1 VAGPSGVADAVVA
14 ALAAIVGRLN
24 MRLGEVTGAI
34 QKFLVSEISELR
46 VDAQLLDLMR
56 DSVEGNVDTV
66 FSAIQHDIPIENV
79 EAPTAA
85 LEYARR
91 LAQRGISV
99 NALVRAYRLGQ
110 QLFLSTTLDEVR
122 LANLD
127 PRLGLAVY
135 EQMTAVTFEYLDWI
149 SQLVVAAY
157 QSERD
162 RWLANRNATRALQIS
177 ELLDAENVDVD
188 AMTLSIGYPLRRFHL
203 SLVVWC
209 PETDDRDALARMEQ
223 FVLELAESIGTQS
236 SSLFV
241 AADRLTG
248 WAWIALT
255 ADATSGAVASAQ
267 TFAETQEGPPS
278 LALGDPLPGVD
289 GFRRSHQQALG
300 ARAVAVAA
308 GPNARRI
315 VANADS
321 GLSAAALLGNDIH
334 AARAWVGEV
343 LGPLACASE
352 ADERLRETLRIFLR
366 TGSSYKAAARELN
379 LHFNSVK
386 YRVQR
391 AEHRRGRPIA
401 DDRLDVEIALL
412 VCHWFDVAVLQ

>member
-1 VAGPSGVADAVVA
+1 
-14 ALAAIVGRLN
+14 

-255 ADATSGAVASAQ
+255 ADAASGAVASAQ